1 MTCLTNS
8 PPVIDI
14 LEWSKS
20 TTGSMNFIHTEMLC
34 SLVLMWYRL
43 VKFTSGPREGG
54 VLNLISGIRESEV
67 VINITV
73 GLKESEG
80 HNYIYQEE
88 TPNKYTFK
96 YKAFLIAYIISSSF
110 FSFFSFF
117 FDTPKAFHKQMIY
130 FLLVTLVNYC
140 QSYQI
145 GK

>member
-34 SLVLMWYRL
+34 SLVLMWYR
-43 VKFTSGPREGG
+43 VAKFTSGPREGG
-54 VLNLISGIRESEV
+54 VLNLISGIRESEG

-73 GLKESEG
+73 GLKESVG

-96 YKAFLIAYIISSSF
+96 YKAFLIAYNLF
-110 FSFFSFF
+110 FLFSFF
-117 FDTPKAFHKQMIY
+117 DTAKAFHKQMIY

>member
-1 MTCLTNS
+1 
-8 PPVIDI
+8 
-14 LEWSKS
+14 
-20 TTGSMNFIHTEMLC
+20 MLS
-34 SLVLMWYRL
+34 SLVLMWSRV
-43 VKFTSGPREGG
+43 VKFTAGPRESERG
-54 VLNLISGIRESEV
+54 VLNLISGIRESEGG
-67 VINITV
+67 VINIGA

-96 YKAFLIAYIISSSF
+96 YKAFLIAYDL
-110 FSFFSFF
+110 FF
-117 FDTPKAFHKQMIY
+117 FDTPKAFYKQMIY

>member
-14 LEWSKS
+14 LERSKS
-20 TTGSMNFIHTEMLC
+20 TTGSMNFIHTEMLR
-34 SLVLMWYRL
+34 SLVLVWYRV
-43 VKFTSGPREGG
+43 VKFTSGSRKGG
-54 VLNLISGIRESEV
+54 VFNLISGIRESEV

-73 GLKESEG
+73 GLKESED
-80 HNYIYQEE
+80 HNYIYQKE
-88 TPNKYTFK
+88 TPNKYKFK
-96 YKAFLIAYIISSSF
+96 YKAFLIAYNLF
-110 FSFFSFF
+110 FFFFFFFFF
-117 FDTPKAFHKQMIY
+117 FDTPKAFHKQTIY